1 MFLDIDFDLKKNQNK
16 QYCKSLFSL
25 SDNRKQYVF
34 QILISLL
41 NNLDLL
47 NITETK
53 YLF

>member
-1 MFLDIDFDLKKNQNK
+1 MLQVPNFLP
-16 QYCKSLFSL
+16 
-25 SDNRKQYVF
+25 DNRKQFVF

-41 NNLDLL
+41 KNLGLL